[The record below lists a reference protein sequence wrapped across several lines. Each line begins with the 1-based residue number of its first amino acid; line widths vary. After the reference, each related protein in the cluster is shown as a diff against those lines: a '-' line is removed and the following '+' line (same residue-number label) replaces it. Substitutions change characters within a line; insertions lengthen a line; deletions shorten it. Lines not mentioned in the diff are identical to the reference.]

1 MLHLAQ
7 GFQGA
12 AEEGGLPSTGGGKK
26 VTPVMPDSKESG
38 HEDGSPGRK
47 SEVIRRILQQ
57 KKVGTDILVEGQKLF
72 NKLEAKFS
80 DANIS
85 AASFRQLVDKCAG
98 IEMIL
103 VNEMLKEVG
112 IELDDRLHMNKL
124 ISGALAEARDN
135 EEREERERKVYAS
148 KIGIM
153 VDHDDEHAEV
163 EGKLERAL
171 AIRSFCHQ
179 VPFFNI
185 LYVFL
190 FDGAPDEDE
199 VREILNT
206 MILLSALI
214 VTVVVTFVTSFEV
227 DEITKWKQNFD
238 ANGLMECLQLNSK
251 HDEGFFEEWYEYFV
265 RDTSSAIACSSAS
278 CLSLVM
284 FYMVSTNL
292 NFNVEDNEGVY
303 HVWWRYARW
312 IVGCALI
319 GLCFAILFMFY
330 SIIDLYVI
338 KFPDYYVSST
348 CESEYQEWDYVE
360 QSTWGYALSHL
371 KVILFL
377 GLSLTMMLLSLGIR
391 AKYRREE
398 NLPDWPCVA
407 GRWHMLKHEGWKAV
421 KEDAKKRGWCGTGW
435 TDSQTFRAE
444 MEDKKSAV
452 ARDYS
457 HVKQKASR
465 RESTRILAG
474 KGPRRASQ

>member
-1 MLHLAQ
+1 MLHIAQ

-12 AEEGGLPSTGGGKK
+12 AEEGDLPSTGGGKK

-38 HEDGSPGRK
+38 HEDGSPGRM
-47 SEVIRRILQQ
+47 SEVIRRILQH

-190 FDGAPDEDE
+190 FDGAPDDKKYLIRGVGLDRAGRKHFCLFDE
-199 VREILNT
+199 AAPPDFDSDKE
-206 MILLSALI
+206 
-214 VTVVVTFVTSFEV
+214 SFF
-227 DEITKWKQNFD
+227 K
-238 ANGLMECLQLNSK
+238 
-251 HDEGFFEEWYEYFV
+251 
-265 RDTSSAIACSSAS
+265 
-278 CLSLVM
+278 
-284 FYMVSTNL
+284 
-292 NFNVEDNEGVY
+292 NE
-303 HVWWRYARW
+303 
-312 IVGCALI
+312 
-319 GLCFAILFMFY
+319 
-330 SIIDLYVI
+330 
-338 KFPDYYVSST
+338 
-348 CESEYQEWDYVE
+348 YVE
-360 QSTWGYALSHL
+360 QYKAALHN
-371 KVILFL
+371 VV
-377 GLSLTMMLLSLGIR
+377 R
-391 AKYRREE
+391 
-398 NLPDWPCVA
+398 
-407 GRWHMLKHEGWKAV
+407 H
-421 KEDAKKRGWCGTGW
+421 
-435 TDSQTFRAE
+435 Q
-444 MEDKKSAV
+444 
-452 ARDYS
+452 
-457 HVKQKASR
+457 
-465 RESTRILAG
+465 
-474 KGPRRASQ
+474 